1 MFERSRRLNSCVLFV
16 FLLNKRVWYIKI
28 ECMTEIKLYIH
39 WVTKFLTWWCVFIA
53 TYNGTLSH
61 ISVADEQQLLV
72 GFRSHLCYFTILQ
85 FLASCCFHNS
95 KLELWKAI
103 WKETEIWV
111 QHKSRCISN
120 FDRCGCVTIAHP
132 YTYARGYDCLLVLKR
147 YHRVLV

>member
-1 MFERSRRLNSCVLFV
+1 M
-16 FLLNKRVWYIKI
+16 
-28 ECMTEIKLYIH
+28 H

-53 TYNGTLSH
+53 TYNGSLSH

-120 FDRCGCVTIAHP
+120 FDRCRFGLRCVTWTPATVQMCCDRYRVQIFKKVTCIQGQINHFCGR
-132 YTYARGYDCLLVLKR
+132 TFRFQQFLK
-147 YHRVLV
+147 